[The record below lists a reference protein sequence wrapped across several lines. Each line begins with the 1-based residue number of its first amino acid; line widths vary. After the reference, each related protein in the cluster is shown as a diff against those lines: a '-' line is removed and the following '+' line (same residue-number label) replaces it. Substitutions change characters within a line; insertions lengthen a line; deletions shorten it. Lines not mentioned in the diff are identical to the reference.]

1 MFKRQTQT
9 PTSIRG
15 WKIPA
20 SVRAYEKRKVSFLTN
35 REIENSDKIKVN
47 PIVIS
52 RPESA
57 AAAAKLRVQ
66 PPDTQ
71 LPTPQAA
78 CQTEI
83 DAAVGGGEAAAAVG
97 TRQPHFVGPRLRSS
111 NSSSKIDSPDSE
123 GIFQDHKFICE

>member
-1 MFKRQTQT
+1 M
-9 PTSIRG
+9 
-15 WKIPA
+15 
-20 SVRAYEKRKVSFLTN
+20 SFLTN
-35 REIENSDKIKVN
+35 REIKNRDKIKVN

-52 RPESA
+52 RARPESA

-97 TRQPHFVGPRLRSS
+97 SLILLARDYAAATAAARSTPPTPTPREYFKTISS
-111 NSSSKIDSPDSE
+111 YVSDVFHSFFSR
-123 GIFQDHKFICE
+123 